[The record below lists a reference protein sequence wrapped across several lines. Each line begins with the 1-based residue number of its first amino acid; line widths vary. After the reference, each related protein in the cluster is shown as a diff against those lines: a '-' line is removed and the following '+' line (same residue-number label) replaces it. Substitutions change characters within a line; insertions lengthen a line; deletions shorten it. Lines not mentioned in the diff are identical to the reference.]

1 MNIKIVI
8 CFIIIVFLPVA
19 SAVTAEVWAAKY
31 SGFIKSNQ
39 SISFENYII
48 KAKALDNTK
57 SAVTVYKNQVIVET
71 RDYNINEFKKYDAIG
86 VTLLGIKGDY
96 SWISISKLENKDIW
110 RPLARA
116 QLKWGESYSI
126 ENYNFSIDTF
136 GSDSVNLI
144 VSNISTAQTNMFSKD
159 DFKDYGNLR
168 IAVRDINRTGFVE
181 LEFFTNKT
189 PAINA
194 EMSTDKDEYFP
205 NENVLV
211 TINIASDDVQNIVGI
226 NVESN
231 PLTEIK
237 PDMFS
242 ITGIT
247 GTKSFQSQI
256 TRLPERSTISINAN
270 IETRDYLNNKY
281 IVNVSKVINTMPVV
295 SITKRVPEETD
306 EENVNVMLQVYNS
319 GTTMEN
325 VSVYETIP
333 QEFNLKP
340 LSWRI
345 GIEPGNS
352 TNLTYQ
358 VSPQKPGQYIFPPTI
373 TKWKVYSTSSKE
385 MVMTVHMPYISMTK
399 TAVIKTPYKSQ
410 TDVKL
415 VISNIGDRK
424 ANVTVSDKVPPGYPV
439 VSGNTTWSGFVEG
452 GESTAIT
459 YSLQGNVESLPAAD
473 ATYRDIRGAVRNAQ
487 SNIVEPKA
495 KGISATVDKKENA
508 STLNAEPYDIMSF
521 MISSFIA
528 IAGIIAGAALIA
540 YLLTTLKRR
549 K

>member
-8 CFIIIVFLPVA
+8 CFIIICFFPVA

-48 KAKALDNTK
+48 KATALDNTK
-57 SAVTVYKNQVIVET
+57 ATLTIYKNQVPVET
-71 RDYNINEFKKYDAIG
+71 GDFNVNEFKKYDAIG

-110 RPLARA
+110 KPLARA

-136 GSDSVNLI
+136 SSDSVNLI

-159 DFKDYGNLR
+159 DFKDYGILR

-181 LEFFTNKT
+181 LEFFTNKA

-205 NENVLV
+205 DENVLV
-211 TINIASDDVQNIVGI
+211 TINIAGDDVQNIVGI

-242 ITGIT
+242 INGIT
-247 GTKSFQSQI
+247 GRKSFQSHI
-256 TRLPERSTISINAN
+256 TSLPESSTITINAN

-281 IVNVSKVINTMPVV
+281 IVNVSKVISTTPVV
-295 SITKRVPEETD
+295 SITKRVPAETD
-306 EENVNVMLQVYNS
+306 EENVNVTLQVYNS

-333 QEFNLKP
+333 DEFNLKP

-345 GIEPGNS
+345 GIEPGTS

-358 VSPQKPGQYIFPPTI
+358 ISPQKPGQYIFPPATA
-373 TKWKVYSTSSKE
+373 KWKVYSTSSRPV
-385 MVMTVHMPYISMTK
+385 VMAVRMPYISMTK

-415 VISNIGDRK
+415 VISNTGDRK
-424 ANVTVSDKVPPGYPV
+424 ANVTISDKVPTGYPV
-439 VSGNTTWSGFVEG
+439 VGGKTTWSGFLEG

-459 YSLQGNVESLPAAD
+459 YSLQGNAESLPAAD
-473 ATYRDIRGAVRNAQ
+473 ATYRDIRGAVRYAQ

-495 KGISATVDKKENA
+495 KGINANVDKKENA
-508 STLNAEPYDIMSF
+508 STLNPEPFDIMSF
-521 MISSFIA
+521 MVSSFIA
-528 IAGIIAGAALIA
+528 IAGIIAGATLIA
-540 YLLTTLKRR
+540 YLLTTIKRR

>member
-1 MNIKIVI
+1 
-8 CFIIIVFLPVA
+8 
-19 SAVTAEVWAAKY
+19 
-31 SGFIKSNQ
+31 
-39 SISFENYII
+39 
-48 KAKALDNTK
+48 
-57 SAVTVYKNQVIVET
+57 
-71 RDYNINEFKKYDAIG
+71 
-86 VTLLGIKGDY
+86 
-96 SWISISKLENKDIW
+96 
-110 RPLARA
+110 
-116 QLKWGESYSI
+116 
-126 ENYNFSIDTF
+126 
-136 GSDSVNLI
+136 
-144 VSNISTAQTNMFSKD
+144 
-159 DFKDYGNLR
+159 
-168 IAVRDINRTGFVE
+168 VRDINRTGFVE

-226 NVESN
+226 NVESK

-306 EENVNVMLQVYNS
+306 EENVNVTLQVYNS

-333 QEFNLKP
+333 EEFNLKP

-358 VSPQKPGQYIFPPTI
+358 VSLQKPGQYIFPPTI

-473 ATYRDIRGAVRNAQ
+473 ASYRDIRGVVRNAQ
-487 SNIVEPKA
+487 SNTVEPKA
-495 KGISATVDKKENA
+495 KGIGATVDKKEKA